1 MKISLRLSL
10 LLLLA
15 QPLPAQL
22 LPAQMPEVYDEWR
35 WVRFD
40 LYSGLSSPF
49 ILDLVELPIGVPWLH
64 LRSGLAWYDGFQWE
78 DVPLDSLVSAEISRG
93 RISVDS
99 TGVLLVIPPRLYRVN
114 AQGETWLTP
123 TVNGTPLAINRAF
136 YLQNQGIMLQGDTA
150 LFLYTG
156 DTTVLVPSPYQHP
169 LVRTIDHPFGLW
181 QTTNGALWLT
191 APQGLFRWVNHTW
204 RLWYV
209 PPDGEYM
216 SLESIVENSHGVGAL
231 SAQLNIRQISVDWAG
246 GTITRAEITD
256 PSTAI
261 ATADISPD
269 GRIIAQRNSG
279 LLSIYTGGKWQPVN
293 PPPQQMLN
301 ARVFRFRA
309 NGDLWVGKE
318 GSLFLCSM
326 SSRRWTVLESGLL
339 PETKSVNELLFA
351 SDSTLWVGTSAGIM
365 TYKDGRLTAQIDRV
379 SGVPLHVVT
388 GLGRDPEGNIWA
400 SSGASFDGAYRW
412 DGKSWKHF
420 GGPEG
425 LCDSRIHRILPD
437 RTGRL
442 WFLTISAHPP
452 GLYPATEHGI
462 YLLDKGKFSHIGV
475 KDGLLNN
482 RVYAF
487 AQDSAGAYWFGT
499 LDGVSR
505 LKGNTWKHWSTTE
518 GMISN
523 RVFTLAADRSGRV
536 WFGHQRQGLG
546 YFDENEHPRY
556 VDQTEGMT
564 SRAIWSIVPAPDGK
578 LWIATRDGLFV
589 NNDGLWA
596 TIGPAQ
602 GLPNPLL
609 WPLLV
614 THDRV
619 YIGTSGSGVA
629 VLQYSLLETPPP
641 RVHYEDPV
649 QQGSSNVISWQ
660 VEPPWELIPS
670 NEVKVRYRVD
680 DQPWSDWSEER
691 SVTLSSL
698 SVGAH
703 TFAVQAK
710 GIIGQVAHQPQPIIF
725 TVQPPLFLRPVFYGP
740 VGALLAAIAALVVVF
755 VRRKRQYDRTL
766 REQDARFR
774 AVVEHQTELIVRLLP
789 DGRLSFVN
797 EAFCRLLQK
806 TRDELVGQTI
816 MTVMTGDGNAEPF
829 DRLLHESPSGSPVEM
844 DRRFRTPSGEDR
856 WLRWTSSA
864 IRGDLAEVAEIQ
876 MIGRDITE
884 RKAAEENLV
893 RSEERYRVVA
903 EQTGQLLY
911 DYDIP
916 FGTITWAGAIQQV
929 TGFSAAE
936 FGSVTIRGW
945 EEMVHEEDRAQ
956 VVRELELSVAS
967 GRPYRI
973 DYRFRHKSGLY
984 IDVYDNGIFLLDKNG
999 KSVRMLGTMTDI
1011 TERRR
1016 AEAQIAASL
1025 KEKEVLLKEIHHR
1038 VKNNLQV
1045 ISSLLNLQAANVVD
1059 GKTLEQLRESQN
1071 RIRSMAL
1078 IHERL
1083 YQSGNLARI
1092 DFGEYVRSLVGF
1104 LARSYSMSTVRVVVN
1119 VQSID
1124 LPVNTAIPC
1133 GLIINELVS
1142 NALKYAFPGGREGEV
1157 NIDLVVKPDGSGV
1170 LSVRDDGIGLPAELV
1185 PQKTTT
1191 LGLQL
1196 VNTLTKQLNGSIEMM
1211 RGNGTTFS
1219 ITFPLEV

>member
-1 MKISLRLSL
+1 MKLMKISLRLLL

-15 QPLPAQL
+15 QPLS
-22 LPAQMPEVYDEWR
+22 AQMPEVYDEWR

-93 RISVDS
+93 RVSVDS

-123 TVNGTPLAINRAF
+123 TVNGTPLAVHRAF
-136 YLQNQGIMLQGDTA
+136 YLPNQGIMLQGDTA
-150 LFLYTG
+150 LYLYAR
-156 DTTVLVPSPYQHP
+156 DTTVLIPSPYQHP
-169 LVRTIDHPFGLW
+169 LVRTPDHPFGLS
-181 QTTNGALWLT
+181 QTTNGALWLN
-191 APQGLFRWVNHTW
+191 APRGLFRWVNHAW

-209 PPDGEYM
+209 PPDGESM
-216 SLESIVENSHGVGAL
+216 SLQSIVENSRGVGSL
-231 SAQLNIRQISVDWAG
+231 SAHLNIRQINVDWSG

-269 GRIIAQRNSG
+269 GKIIAQRNSG
-279 LLSIYTGGKWQPVN
+279 LLSIFTGGRWQPVN

-318 GSLFLCSM
+318 GSLFLCSI

-339 PETKSVNELLFA
+339 PETKSINELLFA

-365 TYKDGRLTAQIDRV
+365 TYKEGRPAAHIDRAA
-379 SGVPLHVVT
+379 GMPLNVVT
-388 GLGRDPEGNIWA
+388 GLARDPEGNIWA
-400 SSGASFDGAYRW
+400 SSGASFDGAFRW
-412 DGKSWKHF
+412 DGKAWKHF
-420 GGPEG
+420 GGAEG
-425 LCDSRIHRILPD
+425 LCDSRVHKILPD
-437 RTGRL
+437 RAGRL

-452 GLYPATEHGI
+452 GLQPATEHGV
-462 YLLDKGKFSHIGV
+462 YLLDKGKFSHIGM
-475 KDGLLNN
+475 KDGLLDD

-487 AQDSAGAYWFGT
+487 AQDSAGAYWFGS
-499 LDGVSR
+499 LNGVSR
-505 LKGNTWKHWSTTE
+505 LKGNSWKYWTTD
-518 GMISN
+518 GGLISN
-523 RVFTLAADRSGRV
+523 RVFTLAADRTGRV

-556 VDQTEGMT
+556 VDQAEGMT
-564 SRAIWSIVPAPDGK
+564 GRTIWSIVGAPDGK
-578 LWIATRDGLFV
+578 LWIATREGLFV
-589 NNDGLWA
+589 NNNGIWV

-609 WPLLV
+609 WPLVV

-641 RVHYEDPV
+641 RVRYQDPV
-649 QQGSSNVISWQ
+649 PQGSATVISWQ

-691 SVTLSSL
+691 SATLTGL

-703 TFAVQAK
+703 TFAVQPK
-710 GIIGQVAHQPQPIIF
+710 GIIGQVSHQPQGVTF
-725 TVQPPLFLRPVFYGP
+725 NVQPPLFLRPVFYGP
-740 VGALLAAIAALVVVF
+740 VGALLAAIAALVIVF

-806 TRDELVGQTI
+806 SRNELVGQNF
-816 MTVMTGDGNAEPF
+816 MTVMAGDGDADFF
-829 DRLLHESPSGSPVEM
+829 DRLLHESPSGGPVEM
-844 DRRFRTPSGEDR
+844 DRRFRTPSGNER

-893 RSEERYRVVA
+893 HSEERFRLVV
-903 EQTGQLLY
+903 EQTGQLVY
-911 DYDIP
+911 DYDILL
-916 FGTITWAGAIQQV
+916 GTITWAGAIQEV
-929 TGFSAAE
+929 TGFSAAD
-936 FGSVTIRGW
+936 FQSVTIHGW
-945 EEMVHEEDRAQ
+945 EEMVHEEDRAP
-956 VVRELELSVAS
+956 VMRELELSMAS

-973 DYRFRHKSGLY
+973 AYRFRHKGGNY
-984 IDVYDNGIFLLDKNG
+984 IDVYDNGIFLTDEKG

-1045 ISSLLNLQAANVVD
+1045 ISSLLNLQAANVSD

-1104 LARSYSMSTVRVVVN
+1104 LARSYGMSAVRVVVN

-1124 LPVNTAIPC
+1124 LPVNAAIPC

-1142 NALKYAFPGGREGEV
+1142 NALKYAFPEGREGEV
-1157 NIDLVVKPDGSGV
+1157 NIDLAVQPDGSGV
-1170 LSVRDDGIGLPAELV
+1170 LSVRDNGVGLPAELN
-1185 PQKTTT
+1185 PRKTTT

-1196 VNTLTKQLNGSIEMM
+1196 VNTLTKQLNGSIELM
-1211 RGNGTTFS
+1211 RGNGTTFC